1 MSCAIFKLFHVEKY
15 RDLEIYG
22 RRHSRSLE
30 ITPFDSEYTS
40 SRLRS
45 FTTYQS
51 VDEVKYLEFE
61 SFHGVEDVDL
71 SVDIHLLAD
80 DPAGAEQ
87 PALTRAVD
95 TVDNYRRRPRGALC
109 RTNLNHFSQL
119 QQPVAWPRY
128 LLTTKVREISFF
140 TTFQQLSQTV
150 LISYTSHFKKGPWH
164 PLHFFRASAPF
175 HHTIPQR
182 DGWTDW
188 RTAFLYQYRASSR
201 CLIQIRLT

>member
-119 QQPVAWPRY
+119 QQPVA
-128 LLTTKVREISFF
+128 
-140 TTFQQLSQTV
+140 
-150 LISYTSHFKKGPWH
+150 
-164 PLHFFRASAPF
+164 
-175 HHTIPQR
+175 
-182 DGWTDW
+182 
-188 RTAFLYQYRASSR
+188 
-201 CLIQIRLT
+201 